1 VFPEGTRINAKT
13 QKSSKAFMEKQGYPE
28 LQHLICPR
36 FKGTQD
42 ILQEVR
48 GLQLSHAERHR
59 DRETEDRRR
68 DWCCYLLLTGTLLCA
83 RARARVF
90 VRMCFYQGR
99 ETFKAVYDVT
109 IGYKPIA
116 KYLFW

>member
-1 VFPEGTRINAKT
+1 
-13 QKSSKAFMEKQGYPE
+13 
-28 LQHLICPR
+28 
-36 FKGTQD
+36 
-42 ILQEVR
+42 
-48 GLQLSHAERHR
+48 
-59 DRETEDRRR
+59 
-68 DWCCYLLLTGTLLCA
+68 LLLTGTLLCA